1 VSEGA
6 WYNDVKGK
14 PSLQRVARPAGRIPA
29 ARATR
34 AVAALGLAA
43 VLIGILAWPLVFTD
57 GTFSSTSDWAS
68 HLRVMWLQS
77 LEIRANF
84 HPSLFSN
91 DAHSVFYPE
100 YAFYAGTLYAV
111 IGSLSVL
118 LGNAPM
124 VAYTATYLACFA
136 ATYGGWYWMARMAGL
151 GSWKSHVPGVIFITS
166 PYYLTLIYARG
177 DLPELTGVSMIP
189 LVIASGLSVL
199 RADRLRIWPALALVL
214 SSVLFFG
221 SHNLTV
227 VWGSTVILLA
237 SAGAVVV
244 VPEARRWLTPRSML
258 RVGALVL
265 PALLI
270 NAWFLL
276 PVIAYQS
283 HTDISTRY
291 PEWREVLRAT
301 MFMVSARRLFSLSRA
316 TVLSP
321 GTDFALSLPILAMAW
336 SLVSALIPSRNGRH
350 GPWGRVLL
358 ICLGLMV
365 LVGVVMTHAGL
376 MLALPRP
383 YSILQF
389 AYRLETYVILAVS
402 GAVLAVL
409 AAAQKATRPVRLW
422 TWMLAPILLVSVIG
436 AIQQTAAYPR
446 GGDRDRVLVAVAP
459 GPMEG
464 ELNDYNDV
472 ALPILVDRHGPPS
485 ELEFPPASIRGER
498 ASKVVHLPPGELV
511 YSNIGGGP
519 ELVRVTGAKIVGI
532 SPAGNDVLKVGP
544 SVDSSKRSVDRS
556 AASSPTEIVSVS
568 PANGLPVVAG
578 RLLSLG
584 AAIFLLGGAALIAIR
599 RIRAREVEHH
609 MRAR

>member
-1 VSEGA
+1 MV
-6 WYNDVKGK
+6 
-14 PSLQRVARPAGRIPA
+14 
-29 ARATR
+29 
-34 AVAALGLAA
+34 ALGLSAA
-43 VLIGILAWPLVFTD
+43 LIGILAWPLVFTG
-57 GTFSSTSDWAS
+57 GTFSSSSDWAT
-68 HLRVMWLQS
+68 HLLVMWHQS
-77 LEIRANF
+77 MEIRANL
-84 HPSLFSN
+84 HPSLFYN
-91 DAHSVFYPE
+91 DSHSVFYPE

-111 IGSLSVL
+111 LGWLSLFF
-118 LGNAPM
+118 GNAPM

-214 SSVLFFG
+214 SGVLFFG

-227 VWGSTVILLA
+227 VWGSTAILLV
-237 SAGAVVV
+237 SAVAVVM
-244 VPEARRWLTPRSML
+244 VPEARRWLTPRGML

-291 PEWREVLRAT
+291 PYWREVLRVS
-301 MFMVSARRLFSLSRA
+301 MFMVSAHRLFSLSRA
-316 TVLSP
+316 TVLEP

-336 SLVSALIPSRNGRH
+336 SLVSVLVVSRNGQR

-358 ICLGLMV
+358 ICVGLMV
-365 LVGVVMTHAGL
+365 LMGVVMTHAGL

-389 AYRLETYVILAVS
+389 AYRLETYVVLAVS

-409 AAAQKATRPVRLW
+409 AATQKSTRVVRFW

-436 AIQQTAAYPR
+436 AIQQVAAYPR
-446 GGDRDRVLVAVAP
+446 GGDRDRVLVLASKP
-459 GPMEG
+459 GPREG
-464 ELNDYNDV
+464 ELNDYDDV
-472 ALPILVDRHGPPS
+472 ALPILVNRHGSGPP
-485 ELEFPPASIRGER
+485 EVDFPAASIHDER

-519 ELVRVTGAKIVGI
+519 ELVRVMGAKIVGI
-532 SPAGNDVLKVGP
+532 SPVGNDVLKIGP
-544 SVDSSKRSVDRS
+544 SIDGSKRTVGRSVVS
-556 AASSPTEIVSVS
+556 PPTEIVSVS
-568 PANGLPVVAG
+568 PANGLPVLAG

-584 AAIFLLGGAALIAIR
+584 AAIFLIGGAALIAIR
-599 RIRAREVEHH
+599 RIRARVVEHH